1 MVTAMMAA
9 EMRTADRASELADLR
24 ATVDDLQTLMAD
36 RDRRIIDLERALT
49 LAADA
54 IGSLVKLHA
63 VEGVG
68 ARVEAGMFEIR
79 ERLGW
84 PAA

>member
-1 MVTAMMAA
+1 MATVA
-9 EMRTADRASELADLR
+9 GVMTADPAAELADLLT
-24 ATVDDLQTLMAD
+24 TVDDLQTLMAD

-54 IGSLVKLHA
+54 IGSLTRLYIT
-63 VEGVG
+63 EGI
-68 ARVEAGMFEIR
+68 ADRVEAGMGEIR

-84 PAA
+84 PDGFR